1 MTEDKRKSRRLL
13 VGIDVGS
20 TTTKFAVVD
29 EDTREILYSNYK
41 RHNAD
46 QVQSVIC
53 GLRGLAEEFPGQP
66 MRFSMTGSGAKTIA
80 EALHLPFV
88 QEVVANSLVL
98 REQYPQ
104 VRTAIELGGQDAKI
118 IFFRWEKESNSL
130 SVSDMRMNGTCAGGT
145 GAFIDEA
152 ALDILVQ
159 RTGIFGCGNH

>member
-1 MTEDKRKSRRLL
+1 MTEDKRQSRRLL

-20 TTTKFAVVD
+20 TTTKLAVVD
-29 EDTREILYSNYK
+29 EDTREILYSSYK

-66 MRFSMTGSGAKTIA
+66 MRLAMTGSGAKTIA